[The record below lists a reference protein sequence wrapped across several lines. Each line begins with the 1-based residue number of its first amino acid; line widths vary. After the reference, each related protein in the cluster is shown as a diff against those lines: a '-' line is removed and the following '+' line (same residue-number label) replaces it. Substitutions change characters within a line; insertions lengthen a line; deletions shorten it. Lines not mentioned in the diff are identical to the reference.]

1 MGATINQP
9 SDNFRKVLFGE
20 GLNEIVIRRLSLATG
35 ISESTL
41 RNWKKRPWQ
50 ISLEGAALIAKA
62 RGLTDDQ
69 MLALFK

>member
-1 MGATINQP
+1 MGATISQP

-50 ISLEGAALIAKA
+50 ISLEGAALIARA
-62 RGLTDDQ
+62 RELSQ
-69 MLALFK
+69 EEIMKLF